1 MAKASRIFCFNL
13 GMQRIGA
20 AEFRPLP
27 DGGLMLQAY
36 KQTELIADPGADATR
51 AGQLKIAVA
60 ELQGE
65 LGIKGSPII
74 NYALPSQAVFARFVK
89 LPATSAETVVQIIG
103 FEAQQNV
110 PFPIDEVIWDYQVIG
125 SPVDG
130 KIDAVL
136 VAIKAD
142 QLTEIND
149 SVEAAKLRPGVIDVA
164 PMALYNAFRFN
175 YANETGCS
183 LLIDIGAR
191 TTNLIFIEGQ
201 RVFSR
206 SIPMGGSTISSA
218 VAKEF
223 VEDFAVAEELKKQ
236 KGFVGLGGAYEEP
249 SDPKVAKISKLI
261 RNTMT
266 RLHAEIA
273 RSISFYRTNQGGSQP
288 VRVFLAGGTVSF
300 PYMREFFG
308 EKLQLPV
315 EHFNPLRNVVVS
327 PSADVDLVARNAH
340 TLGELVGMALRAVG
354 SCPLELNLR
363 PRSVVRTQ
371 DLARRKPFLLAA
383 AACLFL
389 ALGGL
394 WVYFNQAVIAK
405 GEMLTRVQGE
415 VSGLEGF
422 AKQIDAITLQRKQ
435 LEKIAN
441 PLITVIS
448 ERAAWLE
455 IINQLGE
462 KLPRRSIWITKMQP
476 TIDGQP
482 VAGMAGMAGTDPR
495 QASPSA
501 SRGRDG
507 NKGAPMFNG
516 IMIQG
521 LYMDDPQVVEEFV
534 NNLSQ
539 SPLFELDESNR
550 AKHLTRSQ
558 PDNETWAYSYTI
570 DLPLKQPIAI
580 K

>member
-1 MAKASRIFCFNL
+1 MSKASRIFCFNL

-27 DGGLMLQAY
+27 GGGLTLHAY

-51 AGQLKIAVA
+51 PGQLKIAVA
-60 ELQGE
+60 ELHGE
-65 LGIKGSPII
+65 LGIKGSPTI

-89 LPATSAETVVQIIG
+89 LPATSSDTVEQIIG

-125 SPVDG
+125 SPVEG

-142 QLTEIND
+142 QLSEVND
-149 SVEAAKLRPGVIDVA
+149 SVEASKLRPGVIDVA

-175 YANETGCS
+175 YAEETGCS

-218 VAKEF
+218 VGKEF
-223 VEDFAVAEELKKQ
+223 VEDFGVAEELKKQ

-249 SDPKVAKISKLI
+249 SDPKIAKISKLI

-288 VRVFLAGGTVSF
+288 VRVFLAGGTVSL

-327 PSADVDLVARNAH
+327 PSVDVELVSRNAH

-354 SCPLELNLR
+354 PCPLELNLR
-363 PRSVVRTQ
+363 PRSVIRAQ
-371 DLARRKPFLLAA
+371 ALSRQKPFLLAA

-389 ALGGL
+389 GLGGL
-394 WVYFNQAVIAK
+394 WFYFNQAALVKA
-405 GEMLTRVQGE
+405 EMLSRVERE
-415 VSGLEGF
+415 VSGLEGI
-422 AKQIDAITLQRKQ
+422 AKQLDVLAKQRKD
-435 LEKIAN
+435 LETIAN
-441 PLITVIS
+441 PLITVIA
-448 ERAAWLE
+448 ERSAWLE
-455 IINQLGE
+455 VINQLAE

-476 TIDGQP
+476 TIDGEPYGSQQTATDRPRPAATASKQP
-482 VAGMAGMAGTDPR
+482 AAKAKETP
-495 QASPSA
+495 AF
-501 SRGRDG
+501 DG
-507 NKGAPMFNG
+507 
-516 IMIQG
+516 IIIQG
-521 LYMDDPQVVEEFV
+521 LYLDDPRVVEDFV
-534 NNLSQ
+534 NNLSE
-539 SPLFELDESNR
+539 SPLFELDEKNR
-550 AKHLTRSQ
+550 ARHVKRSQ
-558 PDNETWAYSYTI
+558 PDSETWAYAYTI
-570 DLPLKQPIAI
+570 ELPLKRPIAI